1 MKEVNSNFNFR
12 GALNA
17 EHYQVHSDLL
27 DAIPTEVAS
36 GLGLIGLRNQ
46 YVELFKEENSCYLLN
61 RSYAQSDEIREK
73 HASRVQ
79 QFSYILKRI
88 DNESE
93 TGGEETQQAAKA
105 LLHPVKPYRAAK
117 RMRYAATTGALTDFI
132 NRMRESDGA
141 THIETLQLTEPLSR
155 LETLNQAFNAIYQER
170 SGQRFTKAT
179 SHNMATIRP
188 LVDKAF
194 KELARAINALYQA
207 NALTEQSETKEQ
219 QLVAIIDRMNAI
231 LYQLQLTLSRVK
243 AGAKP
248 NPGEE
253 AKPTTPA
260 EPDTPTE
267 PEPEP
272 NPNPDES
279 DGPDII

>member
-27 DAIPTEVAS
+27 NAISTEEALS
-36 GLGLIGLRNQ
+36 LGLAGLRDQ
-46 YVELFKEENSCYLLN
+46 YATLFDEENSCYLLN
-61 RSYAQSDEIREK
+61 RSYLQSDEIREK

-88 DNESE
+88 DNELNAGS
-93 TGGEETQQAAKA
+93 EETQQAAKA
-105 LLHPVKPYRAAK
+105 LLYSVKPYRAARK
-117 RMRYAATTGALTDFI
+117 MRYAATTGALADFI
-132 NRMRESDGA
+132 GLMRA
-141 THIETLQLTEPLSR
+141 ANCAPHIATLQLTEPLSR

-170 SGQRFTKAT
+170 SEQLLSRAT
-179 SHNMATIRP
+179 SYTMTSIRP

-194 KELARAINALYQA
+194 KELVRAINALYQV

-219 QLVAIIDRMNAI
+219 QLAAVIDRMNVI

-243 AGAKP
+243 AGTKP

-260 EPDTPTE
+260 EPDTPTDPE
-267 PEPEP
+267 PEPE
-272 NPNPDES
+272 PNPDES

>member
-132 NRMRESDGA
+132 NRMRESDCA

-155 LETLNQAFNAIYQER
+155 LETLNQAFNAIIR
-170 SGQRFTKAT
+170 SDRDNGSPRPPRTTWPLSARWW
-179 SHNMATIRP
+179 IR
-188 LVDKAF
+188 
-194 KELARAINALYQA
+194 
-207 NALTEQSETKEQ
+207 
-219 QLVAIIDRMNAI
+219 
-231 LYQLQLTLSRVK
+231 LSRSWLVRSMRSIK
-243 AGAKP
+243 RMR
-248 NPGEE
+248 
-253 AKPTTPA
+253 
-260 EPDTPTE
+260 
-267 PEPEP
+267 
-272 NPNPDES
+272 
-279 DGPDII
+279 

>member
-17 EHYQVHSDLL
+17 EHFQVHSDLL
-27 DAIPTEVAS
+27 NAISTEEALS
-36 GLGLIGLRNQ
+36 LGLTGLRDQ
-46 YVELFKEENSCYLLN
+46 YVELFNEENSCYLLN
-61 RSYAQSDEIREK
+61 RSYIQSDEIKGK
-73 HASRVQ
+73 HTSRIQ
-79 QFSYILKRI
+79 QFSYILKCI
-88 DNESE
+88 DNELNAGS
-93 TGGEETQQAAKA
+93 EETQQAAKA
-105 LLHPVKPYRAAK
+105 LFYSVKPYRAARK
-117 RMRYAATTGALTDFI
+117 MRYAATTGALADFI
-132 NRMRESDGA
+132 NRMREADCTA
-141 THIETLQLTEPLSR
+141 YIATLQLTEALNR
-155 LETLNQAFNAIYQER
+155 LEALNQAFNVIYQER
-170 SGQRFTKAT
+170 AELLLTGAT
-179 SHNMATIRP
+179 SYSMTSIRP

-194 KELARAINALYQA
+194 KELVLAINALYRV
-207 NALTEQSETKEQ
+207 NALTELSETKEQ
-219 QLVAIIDRMNAI
+219 QLAAVIDRMNAI

-272 NPNPDES
+272 NPDES

>member
-1 MKEVNSNFNFR
+1 MKEINSQFNFR

-27 DAIPTEVAS
+27 NAISTDEALS
-36 GLGLIGLRNQ
+36 LGLTGLRDQ
-46 YVELFKEENSCYLLN
+46 YVELFNEENSCYLLN
-61 RSYAQSDEIREK
+61 RSYIQSDEIKGK
-73 HASRVQ
+73 HTSRIQ
-79 QFSYILKRI
+79 QFSYILKCI
-88 DNESE
+88 DNELNAGS
-93 TGGEETQQAAKA
+93 EETQQAAKA
-105 LLHPVKPYRAAK
+105 LFYSVKPYRAARK
-117 RMRYAATTGALTDFI
+117 MRYAATTGALADFI
-132 NRMRESDGA
+132 NRMREADCTA
-141 THIETLQLTEPLSR
+141 HIATLQLTEALNR
-155 LETLNQAFNAIYQER
+155 LEALNQAFNAIYQER
-170 SGQRFTKAT
+170 AELLLTRAT
-179 SHNMATIRP
+179 SYSMTSIRP

-194 KELARAINALYQA
+194 KELVLAINALYRV
-207 NALTEQSETKEQ
+207 NALTELSETKEQ
-219 QLVAIIDRMNAI
+219 QLAAVIDRMNAI

-267 PEPEP
+267 PEPD
-272 NPNPDES
+272 PNPDES

>member
-1 MKEVNSNFNFR
+1 MHNDL
-12 GALNA
+12 LNA
-17 EHYQVHSDLL
+17 IS
-27 DAIPTEVAS
+27 TEEALS
-36 GLGLIGLRNQ
+36 LGLIGLRNQ

-132 NRMRESDGA
+132 NRMRESDCA

>member
-17 EHYQVHSDLL
+17 EHFQVHSDLL
-27 DAIPTEVAS
+27 DAIPVEVAS
-36 GLGLIGLRNQ
+36 GLGLDGLRDQ
-46 YVELFKEENSCYLLN
+46 YATLFEEENSCYLLN
-61 RSYAQSDEIREK
+61 RSYIQSDEIREK

-79 QFSYILKRI
+79 QFSYILKHI

-93 TGGEETQQAAKA
+93 AGGEASMQAAKA
-105 LLHPVKPYRAAK
+105 LLYAVKPYRAAK
-117 RMRYAATTGALTDFI
+117 RMRYAATTGALADFI
-132 NRMRESDGA
+132 SRMRESDCA

-155 LETLNQAFNAIYQER
+155 LEMLNQAFNAIYQER
-170 SGQRFTKAT
+170 SGQLLTKAT
-179 SHNMATIRP
+179 SHTMASIRP
-188 LVDKAF
+188 LVDKTF
-194 KELARAINALYQA
+194 KELAHTINALYRV

-219 QLVAIIDRMNAI
+219 QLAAVIDQMNAI

-248 NPGEE
+248 NPSEE
-253 AKPTTPA
+253 SKPTTPSDP
-260 EPDTPTE
+260 EPPVE

-272 NPNPDES
+272 EPENPDVV
-279 DGPDII
+279 

>member
-1 MKEVNSNFNFR
+1 MKEINSNFNFR

-17 EHYQVHSDLL
+17 EHFQVHSDLL
-27 DAIPTEVAS
+27 NAISTEEALS
-36 GLGLIGLRNQ
+36 LGLTGLRDQ
-46 YVELFKEENSCYLLN
+46 YVELFNEENSCYLLN
-61 RSYAQSDEIREK
+61 RSYIQSDEIKGK
-73 HASRVQ
+73 HTSRIQ
-79 QFSYILKRI
+79 QFSYILKCI
-88 DNESE
+88 DNELNAGS
-93 TGGEETQQAAKA
+93 EETQQAAKA
-105 LLHPVKPYRAAK
+105 LFYSVKPYRAARK
-117 RMRYAATTGALTDFI
+117 MRYAATTGALADFI
-132 NRMRESDGA
+132 NRMREADCTA
-141 THIETLQLTEPLSR
+141 YIATLQLTEALNR
-155 LETLNQAFNAIYQER
+155 LEALNQAFNAIYQER
-170 SGQRFTKAT
+170 AELLLTRAT
-179 SHNMATIRP
+179 SYSMTSIRP

-194 KELARAINALYQA
+194 KELVLAINALYRV
-207 NALTEQSETKEQ
+207 NALTELSETKEQ
-219 QLVAIIDRMNAI
+219 QLAAVIDRMNAI